1 MNQRVVPFV
10 QAFIAGFVSTLVFHQ
25 GVLALLY
32 LAHAVP
38 HAPYDLRALPPLGL
52 PAVISLAFWGG
63 VWGATIW
70 SLLRH
75 VGSAASWVWAVLI
88 GAIGP
93 SAVALFI
100 VYPLKGMPVAGGWDP
115 KLLGTALLLNGAWG
129 LGLALLMRL
138 LHHAPSRGDA
148 GTRQAPHLEPI
159 RITPRRGTR

>member
-1 MNQRVVPFV
+1 MKQRVVPFV

-32 LAHAVP
+32 LAGAVP
-38 HAPYDLRALPPLGL
+38 RAPYDLRAVPPLGL

-63 VWGATIW
+63 VWGAALW
-70 SLLRH
+70 SLLKH
-75 VGSAASWVWAVLI
+75 AGGVAYLVWAVVI

-100 VYPLKGMPVAGGWDP
+100 VYPLKGMPVAGAWDP

-138 LHHAPSRGDA
+138 LHHAPSRSDA
-148 GTRQAPHLEPI
+148 GTRQAPHLA
-159 RITPRRGTR
+159 RR

>member
-1 MNQRVVPFV
+1 MNQRIVPFV
-10 QAFIAGFVSTLVFHQ
+10 QAFIAGFISTLVFHQ

-32 LAHAVP
+32 LAGASP
-38 HAPYDLRALPPLGL
+38 HAPYDLRAVPPLGL

-63 VWGATIW
+63 VWGAAIW
-70 SLLRH
+70 SLLKH
-75 VGSAASWVWAVLI
+75 LGGAAYSVWAVVI

-115 KLLGTALLLNGAWG
+115 KLLGTALLLNGTWG

-138 LHHAPSRGDA
+138 LHHAPSRGKA
-148 GTRQAPHLEPI
+148 STQQAPHSAG
-159 RITPRRGTR
+159 R

>member
-1 MNQRVVPFV
+1 MNQRVVPLV
-10 QAFIAGFVSTLVFHQ
+10 QAFVAGFVSTLVFHQ

-32 LAHAVP
+32 LAGAVP
-38 HAPYDLRALPPLGL
+38 RAPYDLGAVPPIGL

-63 VWGATIW
+63 VWGAAIW
-70 SLLRH
+70 SLLKH
-75 VGSAASWVWAVLI
+75 AGGVAYWVWAVAI

-138 LHHAPSRGDA
+138 FHLAPSRGNA
-148 GTRQAPHLEPI
+148 GTPQAPHLTG
-159 RITPRRGTR
+159 R

>member
-1 MNQRVVPFV
+1 MNQRVVRFV
-10 QAFIAGFVSTLVFHQ
+10 QAFIAGFVSTLMFHQ
-25 GVLALLY
+25 GVLAMLY
-32 LAHAVP
+32 LAGAVP
-38 HAPYDLRALPPLGL
+38 RAPYDLRAVPLLGL

-63 VWGATIW
+63 VWGAAIW
-70 SLLRH
+70 SLLKH
-75 VGSAASWVWAVLI
+75 MGGAAYWVWAVVI

-138 LHHAPSRGDA
+138 LHHEPSRGKA
-148 GTRQAPHLEPI
+148 GTPQAQHLAG
-159 RITPRRGTR
+159 R

>member
-1 MNQRVVPFV
+1 MNQRAVPFV
-10 QAFIAGFVSTLVFHQ
+10 KAFIAGFVSTLVFHQ

-32 LAHAVP
+32 LAGAVP
-38 HAPYDLRALPPLGL
+38 RAPYDGHAVPPLGL

-63 VWGATIW
+63 VWGAATW
-70 SLLRH
+70 SLLKH
-75 VGSAASWVWAVLI
+75 VGGAAYWVWAVVI

-129 LGLALLMRL
+129 LGLALFMCL
-138 LHHAPSRGDA
+138 LHHAPSHGRA
-148 GTRQAPHLEPI
+148 GTLQTSHLAG
-159 RITPRRGTR
+159 R